1 MFSITGLS
9 PQEGSLNND
18 LDTLIEFT
26 IVDDG
31 SGINISTL
39 TVTINGS
46 TALQGVEFQPGF
58 SGEFSEITPDG
69 DNYLIAIDSESDFDI
84 DDIVHIKIQVRNIS
98 GSYSN
103 IEYAF
108 RIIQNKPTLITTSP
122 LNDSIVT
129 QPQMLYLQVSDLIDG
144 INTDSINVTLNNDD
158 VVIGGVF
165 QDGYDDDISSILY
178 EEGVASI
185 TIHPT
190 DHLVDGDYL
199 LSYSIADTS
208 GNAIDGKISF
218 SVILSTEILPAVFP
232 QTGFIGF
239 YQGITKASD
248 MGVGDTVMVEW
259 STPSSRYYNSDVY
272 ALIYSGESRLSLFN
286 DLPSYIATSSVS
298 SAYITGLTTGLTKS
312 FGVRALET
320 YRDALDVSGMTEI
333 SDGTYI
339 IPQPVLLSQQIAS
352 DDAIIYASS
361 ISGYPASGY
370 LLIGNEVIRYSS
382 ISEATSSFLV
392 PPSGRGLNNT
402 TASTHLSGDEAKLFL
417 KCQDANNV
425 IIMCTPTYHEDNPS
439 GRELNNVG
447 LVITDSTLDDRRS
460 FPGLDHCGYHQSLPE
475 QIFRGQNDCG
485 SYLGGEY
492 NGFRGMH
499 LFGRMADREE
509 ELLNQTGEHVIIL
522 KRKWQ
527 GEVCGCMTIRGVHP
541 KKRTCNVCYGTGYID
556 GYDQYMN
563 TRRQDGLSMVK
574 FNEATDD
581 LNLGSHQ
588 ALNQN
593 FEPQCWTLPMP
604 QFRDRDIII
613 RLDYLAQNIE
623 FIYEILNSSR
633 ERVFFS
639 NYGRQKLSLKRLDK
653 TSVIYQ
659 FPFEVPEKVG
669 L

>member
-18 LDTLIEFT
+18 LDTLIEFS
-26 IVDDG
+26 IIDNG

-39 TVTINGS
+39 SVSINGYS
-46 TALQGVEFQPGF
+46 ALEGVEFQQGF
-58 SGEFSEITPDG
+58 SGEFSEVTPDG
-69 DNYLIAIDSESDFDI
+69 DNYLIAIDSETDFNI
-84 DDIVHIKIQVRNIS
+84 DDIVHIKLQVQNLA
-98 GSYSN
+98 GSYFN
-103 IEYAF
+103 AQYAF
-108 RIIQNKPTLITTSP
+108 KIVQSKPTLVTISP
-122 LNDSIVT
+122 SNNSIVT
-129 QPQMLYLQVSDLIDG
+129 QPQKMYIEISDIIDG
-144 INTDSINVTLNNDD
+144 IDTDSINVSLNNDD
-158 VVIGGVF
+158 IIIGGVF
-165 QDGYDDDISSILY
+165 QDGYDDESSSILY
-178 EEGVASI
+178 EDGVASI

-190 DHLVDGDYL
+190 DHLIDGDYL
-199 LSYSIADTS
+199 LSYSASDQS
-208 GNAIDGKISF
+208 GNSLSGKSSF

-248 MGVGDTVMVEW
+248 IGVGDTIMVEW

-272 ALIYSGESRLSLFN
+272 ALIYSGEDRLSLFD
-286 DLPSYIATSSVS
+286 DLPSYIATSDVS
-298 SAYITGLTTGLTKS
+298 SAYLTDLTTGLTKS

-320 YRDALDVSGMTEI
+320 YKDALDLSGMSEI
-333 SDGTYI
+333 SDGTYVV
-339 IPQPVLLSQQIAS
+339 PQPVLLSQQLSA

-361 ISGYPASGY
+361 VSGYPTSGY

-382 ISEATSSFLV
+382 ISESTSSFLV

-402 TASTHLSGDEAKLFL
+402 TASIHFSGDEAKLFL
-417 KCQDANNV
+417 KCQDSNNV

-439 GRELNNVG
+439 GRELDNVG
-447 LVITDSTLDDRRS
+447 LVITDSTLDDRRT
-460 FPGLDHCGYHQSLPE
+460 FEGLDHCGYHQSLPE

-509 ELLNQTGEHVIIL
+509 ELLKQTGECVIIL

-527 GEVCGCMTIRGVHP
+527 GETCGCMTMRSVHP

-556 GYDQYMN
+556 GYDQYIN
-563 TRRQDGLSMVK
+563 TRRQDGLGMVK

-581 LNLGSHQ
+581 LNLGAHQ

-604 QFRDRDIII
+604 QFRDRDIVI
-613 RLDYLAQNIE
+613 RLDYLSQNIE
-623 FIYEILNSSR
+623 FIYEILNSTR

-659 FPFEVPEKVG
+659 FPFEIPEKIG